1 MLKTL
6 CEDNSVVLGNYGLLP
21 EDLST
26 HSLRKGP
33 ATYAAAGTTSAPTRV
48 AICHRAG
55 STNGKV
61 MDTYVK
67 VQMEGD
73 CFVVRTV
80 SGLPVDSIK
89 FATLP
94 PHFIFMDFEELEEIN
109 VYAKEQFGEHFEG
122 LDDNEVNDADLGP
135 LPIGLVAL
143 KHYLLASL
151 VHHMDFLLENLH
163 RNHPLRSTP
172 LFVQPE
178 MYEFLKPKIYFG
190 ERQNDR
196 SLAPTGIPS
205 HINVLREIDKI
216 DRNMR
221 SFMESSRSS
230 SHFST
235 LESNIGRDPSQV
247 TSAELGEIREMR
259 DTIREMRDTIRRD
272 MRDRRL
278 RTV

>member
-1 MLKTL
+1 
-6 CEDNSVVLGNYGLLP
+6 
-21 EDLST
+21 
-26 HSLRKGP
+26 
-33 ATYAAAGTTSAPTRV
+33 
-48 AICHRAG
+48 
-55 STNGKV
+55 
-61 MDTYVK
+61 
-67 VQMEGD
+67 MEGD

-109 VYAKEQFGEHFEG
+109 VYAEEQFGEHFEG

-178 MYEFLKPKIYFG
+178 MYEFLKPKTKLSLFSTHRNSKPYKCVKRD
-190 ERQNDR
+190 RQNR
-196 SLAPTGIPS
+196 QKHAKLHGKFP
-205 HINVLREIDKI
+205 
-216 DRNMR
+216 
-221 SFMESSRSS
+221 
-230 SHFST
+230 
-235 LESNIGRDPSQV
+235 
-247 TSAELGEIREMR
+247 
-259 DTIREMRDTIRRD
+259 
-272 MRDRRL
+272 
-278 RTV
+278 